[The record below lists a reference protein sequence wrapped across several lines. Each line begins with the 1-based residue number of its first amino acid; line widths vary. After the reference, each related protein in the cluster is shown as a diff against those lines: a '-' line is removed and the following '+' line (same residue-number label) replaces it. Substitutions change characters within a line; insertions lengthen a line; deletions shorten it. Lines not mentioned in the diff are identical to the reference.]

1 MIWFAFIPTLK
12 DVGFPAHINKIY
24 EKMIKDGL
32 LHSKSTGY
40 GLEVSLEFTRKD
52 ELLEIVKRLFPD
64 EEYL

>member
-1 MIWFAFIPTLK
+1 
-12 DVGFPAHINKIY
+12 
-24 EKMIKDGL
+24 MIKDGL

-52 ELLEIVKRLFPD
+52 ELLGIVKRVFPD